1 MARGLGLGLSIV
13 ERIARTLDHKLALV
27 STPGRGTR
35 FSILVPRA
43 ASLPAMATTA
53 ATRGTPSSSQLA
65 GLKLLAIDNEP
76 AILDG
81 MRLLLG
87 GWGCEVETARD
98 LDEAFAVIAAGGV
111 PDVLIADYHLDHGE
125 NGIALISSL
134 RQSVGGLPA
143 ILLTADRS
151 PEVREEAAALDIHVL
166 NKPLK
171 PGALRALLAQWR
183 ATRLAAE

>member
-1 MARGLGLGLSIV
+1 
-13 ERIARTLDHKLALV
+13 
-27 STPGRGTR
+27 
-35 FSILVPRA
+35 
-43 ASLPAMATTA
+43 
-53 ATRGTPSSSQLA
+53 
-65 GLKLLAIDNEP
+65 
-76 AILDG
+76 

-87 GWGCEVETARD
+87 GWGCKVETAGN
-98 LDEAFAVIAAGGV
+98 LDEAVAVIAANGA

-125 NGIALISSL
+125 NGIALISTL
-134 RQSVGGLPA
+134 RQRVGGLPA